1 MSKYPHFIAYVVIM
15 CHILEEMLIDHTDA
29 GETIEF
35 KFLGFKCDHEDVEQ
49 LEPKNYSKSAKIH

>member
-1 MSKYPHFIAYVVIM
+1 M